1 MVACC
6 LSLLVTAIAFAAARK
21 GILFWNLT
29 GETLTDVSLAPA
41 GTDHFGPNQCSTTR
55 TARSISMSNLP
66 LAVVP
71 GRYDLPMKERGY
83 DPQKGMLG
91 RNPRNES

>member
-29 GETLTDVSLAPA
+29 GETLTDVSLEPA
-41 GTDHFGPNQCSTTR
+41 GTDHFGPNQCLNDKDGSVDFDEQL
-55 TARSISMSNLP
+55 AIM
-66 LAVVP
+66 AVVP
-71 GRYDLPMKERGY
+71 GRYDLA
-83 DPQKGMLG
+83 
-91 RNPRNES
+91 